1 MDKPKKLKKCLQV
14 EIDATDPFKND
25 VLDRKANIEILTQ
38 FITSYEQSI
47 VLCIDAG
54 WGQGKTTFIKMW
66 QQYLKNQ
73 DIPTIYFNAWESDY
87 TDDALIALIGEI
99 GLAIDNLS
107 GEDKSK
113 AKGFFSTLK
122 NKLGYLAKD
131 ASFKEWLTIVAAIG
145 SLISGGRIKVDKIA
159 EFTANLGVSLAKDQ
173 IEKYEKSKQVL
184 FEFKQALSQ
193 LAECYCG
200 DDDNKSLVIF
210 IDELDRCRPNFAIEV
225 LEKAKHLFNV
235 DNIIFV
241 LATDKTQLGHSIRA
255 VYGQGLDVNGYLRR
269 FIDFDYLLPI
279 LNESNFIDSL
289 FKDLEIDKYLNIRI
303 FYFPAH
309 NYTLLNLL
317 KDITHLYKLTLRDQ
331 EALCNILNIIVRTN
345 NHLTKEEYTLL
356 FLLIILKLKFPD
368 LYKSLNRYNTSK
380 FISNVLENIN
390 SQYSSDTDNDIYY
403 FEFLECMLLSVIRPA
418 SQFSYEETIND
429 YVRKYNFNDV
439 KKQKLIH
446 SFDMVKGFEITI
458 QDLLIIKNAIEISS
472 SFRLN

>member
-1 MDKPKKLKKCLQV
+1 
-14 EIDATDPFKND
+14 
-25 VLDRKANIEILTQ
+25 
-38 FITSYEQSI
+38 
-47 VLCIDAG
+47 
-54 WGQGKTTFIKMW
+54 
-66 QQYLKNQ
+66 
-73 DIPTIYFNAWESDY
+73 
-87 TDDALIALIGEI
+87 
-99 GLAIDNLS
+99 
-107 GEDKSK
+107 
-113 AKGFFSTLK
+113 
-122 NKLGYLAKD
+122 
-131 ASFKEWLTIVAAIG
+131 
-145 SLISGGRIKVDKIA
+145 
-159 EFTANLGVSLAKDQ
+159 
-173 IEKYEKSKQVL
+173 
-184 FEFKQALSQ
+184 
-193 LAECYCG
+193 
-200 DDDNKSLVIF
+200 LVIF

-269 FIDFDYLLPI
+269 FIDFDYLLP
-279 LNESNFIDSL
+279 SPVKSDFIISL
-289 FKDLEIDKYLNIRI
+289 AKQLGLSEDLNIKLP
-303 FYFPAH
+303 YH

-317 KDITHLYKLTLRDQ
+317 KDITHLYKLTLREQ